1 MDSKY
6 SFAAAEPAARLDK
19 FVAERCA
26 ELSRTHAQELIGQG
40 HIMVNGQP
48 ARASQRLNAGDRV
61 SVSIPPTAPS
71 QVLPEAM
78 PLTVI
83 YEDEDLIVVDKPA
96 GITAHPSPG
105 HPSHTLLNAILAH
118 FPDLPE
124 GSDRLRPGIV
134 HRLDKDTSG
143 LMLVAKKRQS
153 LTHLSDQFKSRSVSK
168 VYLVLVKGHLSPEK
182 GAILAP
188 IGRDTRHRQRMAV
201 ATGGREARTDYR
213 VVKYLDDY
221 SLLEVMPETG
231 RTHQIRVHFAAIG
244 YPVVGDATYGVASAK
259 LARQFVH
266 AHRLGFRL
274 PGSGKQVEF
283 TSPLPPDL
291 EQALEDMG

>member
-19 FVAERCA
+19 FVAERCV

-71 QVLPEAM
+71 QVLPEVM

-153 LTHLSDQFKSRSVSK
+153 LAHLSDQFKSRSVSK

-188 IGRDTRHRQRMAV
+188 IGRDTRHRQKMAV

-213 VVKYLDDY
+213 VVKHLDDY

>member
-1 MDSKY
+1 MDRKY
-6 SFAAAEPAARLDK
+6 SFTAEIPAARLDR
-19 FVAERCA
+19 FVAESCP
-26 ELSRTHAQELIGQG
+26 ELSRTHAQELINQG
-40 HIMVNGQP
+40 HIKVNGQP
-48 ARASQRLNAGDRV
+48 ARASHRLNPGDRV
-61 SVSIPPTAPS
+61 SVSIPRTTPI
-71 QVLPEAM
+71 QILPEAL
-78 PLTVI
+78 PLDIV
-83 YEDEDLIVVDKPA
+83 YEDEDLMVVDKPA

-124 GSDRLRPGIV
+124 GSERLRPGIV

-153 LTHLSDQFKSRSVSK
+153 LAHLSDQFKSRSVTK
-168 VYLVLVKGHLSPEK
+168 VYLVLVKGRLSPEK
-182 GAILAP
+182 GTILAP

-201 ATGGREARTDYR
+201 ATRGREARTDYR
-213 VVKYLDDY
+213 VVKYLGNY

-231 RTHQIRVHFAAIG
+231 RTHQIRVHFSAIG
-244 YPVVGDATYGVASAK
+244 YPVVGDATYGVRSAK

-266 AHRLGFRL
+266 AHRLGFKL
-274 PGSGKQVEF
+274 PESGKQVEF

-291 EQALEDMG
+291 EQALEDMA